1 MQPVMP
7 QYPVGRAAAVS
18 SSYVAASKGTGKE
31 KTGRRH
37 MKVPYSEMRDND
49 GGM

>member
-1 MQPVMP
+1 MRPVMP
-7 QYPVGRAAAVS
+7 QYPIGRTATVGSAD
-18 SSYVAASKGTGKE
+18 VAASKGTGKE
-31 KTGRRH
+31 KTGGRH